1 MNLRTPGIFA
11 LTDSM
16 TATQLTALVRKVDQL
31 GYSTFWFPEAFGRD
45 PFTLAAHILTVTENV
60 VVGTGIA
67 NVWKREPI
75 AMIDAARTLAEMFPD
90 RFILGL
96 GISHGPMMAQLGIK
110 YEKPVAF
117 MREYLRRMKAAP
129 YTAPKPASDPPI
141 VIAALMPKMLELAGA
156 ETNGTFPV
164 YVTPEQTARMRKTL
178 GPDKWIC
185 IQQVAILE
193 TDRATALR
201 TARGVLAFYL
211 TLPNYL
217 RSFKGMGFDDADFAN
232 GGSDRLVDALIVSGN
247 EKAIRD
253 RVAAH
258 YRAGAT
264 HVCVTLVPA
273 QVSTRE
279 RALPVDERALEA
291 LAPASAE

>member
-16 TATQLTALVRKVDQL
+16 TAAQLTALARKVDQL
-31 GYSTFWFPEAFGRD
+31 GYGAFWFPEAFGRD
-45 PFTLAAHILTVTENV
+45 PFAVAAHILTVTDKL

-67 NVWKREPI
+67 NVWKRQPI
-75 AMIDAARTLAEMFPD
+75 TMIDAARTLAEMFPD

-96 GISHGPMMAQLGIK
+96 GVSHGPMMAQLGIK

-117 MREYLRRMKAAP
+117 MREYLASMKAAP
-129 YTAPKPASDPPI
+129 YSAPRPASDPPI

-156 ETNGTFPV
+156 ETRGTFPV
-164 YVTPEQTARMRKTL
+164 YVTPERTARMRNAL

-185 IQQVAILE
+185 VQQVAILA
-193 TDRATALR
+193 TDKAMAQR

-217 RSFKGMGFDDADFAN
+217 RSFESMGFVEADFAD
-232 GGSDRLVDALIVSGN
+232 GGSVRLLDALIVCGD
-247 EKAIRD
+247 ETAIRE
-253 RVAAH
+253 RITAH

-264 HVCVTLVPA
+264 HVCVTLVPVQA
-273 QVSTRE
+273 STRE
-279 RALPVDERALEA
+279 RALPVDERALEILA
-291 LAPASAE
+291 LR

>member
-1 MNLRTPGIFA
+1 
-11 LTDSM
+11 M
-16 TATQLTALVRKVDQL
+16 TAAQLTALVRKVDQL

-45 PFTLAAHILTVTENV
+45 PFTLAAHILTVTDKLI
-60 VVGTGIA
+60 VGTGIA

-75 AMIDAARTLAEMFPD
+75 AMIGAARTLAEMFPD

-96 GISHGPMMAQLGIK
+96 GVSHGPVLSQMGIK
-110 YEKPVAF
+110 YEKPIRF
-117 MREYLRRMKAAP
+117 MRDYLQKMKAAP
-129 YTAPKPASDPPI
+129 YSAPKPASDPPM

-156 ETNGTFPV
+156 ETNGTIPV
-164 YVTPEQTARMRKTL
+164 YVTPEQTARMRETL

-185 IQQVAILE
+185 IQQIAILE

-217 RSFKGMGFDDADFAN
+217 RSFRSMGFDDADFAN
-232 GGSDRLVDALIVSGN
+232 GGSDRLIDALVVNGG

-253 RVAAH
+253 RIDAH

-264 HVCVTLVPA
+264 HVCMTLVPTQA
-273 QVSTRE
+273 NTRE
-279 RALPVDERALEA
+279 RALPIDERALEA
-291 LAPASAE
+291 LAPRSA

>member
-16 TATQLTALVRKVDQL
+16 TAAQLTALVRKVDQL
-31 GYSTFWFPEAFGRD
+31 GYGTFWFPEAFGRD
-45 PFTLAAHILTVTENV
+45 PFTLAAHILTVTDKL

-75 AMIDAARTLAEMFPD
+75 TMIDAARTLAEMFPD

-117 MREYLRRMKAAP
+117 MRDYLGKMKAAP
-129 YTAPKPASDPPI
+129 YTAPRPATDPPI

-164 YVTPEQTARMRKTL
+164 YVTPEQTARMRATL

-193 TDRATALR
+193 TDRAAAHR
-201 TARGVLAFYL
+201 SARAVLTFYL

-217 RSFKGMGFDDADFAN
+217 RSFASMGFNDADFAN
-232 GGSDRLVDALIVSGN
+232 GGSDRLVDALIVNGGEN
-247 EKAIRD
+247 AIRD
-253 RVAAH
+253 RIAAH
-258 YRAGAT
+258 YAAGAT
-264 HVCVTLVPA
+264 HVCVTLVPSQA
-273 QVSTRE
+273 STKE
-279 RALPVDERALEA
+279 RSLPIDERALEI
-291 LAPASAE
+291 LAPR